1 MSTMRPCRG
10 PRLTEDDAL
19 GRAIAKYREA
29 FGCEPTHAAFA
40 PGRVNL
46 IGDHTDYAEGLV
58 FPAALEDGCV
68 CVLGPRD
75 GGFAAV
81 SGDLDGTT
89 EIGLNGRLEPE
100 ELNGEP
106 GWVRYAAGT
115 FEAMRRRFAPGAPG
129 VNMAVAS
136 DVPPGSGL
144 SSSAALEV
152 SIATAL
158 ESMWGLDL
166 DPIEKAKACQHAEH
180 VFTNTP
186 CGLMDQ
192 LVSTLGQ
199 AGHAIRIDFGKN
211 TRLAVPMP
219 SPEVASFVIFDSAV
233 RHANDDGGYAARRAA
248 CDSALPKLGVASL
261 GELGIG
267 ALDALPATL
276 SPVEVDAV
284 THVVTENE
292 RVRAFARCLTGMRL
306 EDAGGLMTESHRSL
320 SEVYR
325 VSCPEVDTLVSILNE
340 QPGVFG
346 ARMTGGGF
354 GGWTVALVHAD
365 AIDEV
370 ADAVIDR
377 YRAATGLESTF
388 RVVRAGDGARVIDLD
403 PPIVSL
409 RPNVAEDARR

>member
-10 PRLTEDDAL
+10 TRLTQDDAL
-19 GRAIAKYREA
+19 TRALAKYREA
-29 FGCEPTHAAFA
+29 FGSEPTHAAFA

-46 IGDHTDYAEGLV
+46 IGDHTDYALGLV

-68 CVLGPRD
+68 CVIGPRE
-75 GGFAAV
+75 GGFGAV
-81 SGDLDGTT
+81 SSELDGTT
-89 EIGLNGRLEPE
+89 EIALNGRLEPG
-100 ELNGEP
+100 ELTGQP

-115 FEAMRRRFAPGAPG
+115 FEAMRRRFAPGASG

-219 SPEVASFVIFDSAV
+219 PSRTACFVIFDSAV
-233 RHANDDGGYAARRAA
+233 RHANDDGGYASRRAA
-248 CDSALPKLGVASL
+248 CESALPKLGVGAL
-261 GELGIG
+261 GELGID
-267 ALDALPATL
+267 ALESLPATL
-276 SPVEVDAV
+276 SPVEVDAT

-306 EDAGGLMTESHRSL
+306 HEAGVLMTESHRSL

-340 QPGVFG
+340 QPGVYG

-354 GGWTVALVHAD
+354 GGWTVALIESD
-365 AIDEV
+365 AIERV
-370 ADAVIDR
+370 TDAVMDR
-377 YRAATGLESTF
+377 YRDATGLESTF
-388 RVVRAGDGARVIDLD
+388 RVVRAGDGARVIDLE
-403 PPIVSL
+403 PLVISV
-409 RPNVAEDARR
+409 RPDVTEDARR